1 MEQKEVGDNSYLIG
15 IKKHRKDRHEKL
27 LKETAAVFAKLG
39 ITHVSMDKVA
49 KEVGVTKVVLY
60 RYFNSKDDLI
70 DLILSQFVDKLLDSN
85 DSDFKWGRKVV
96 FENLEIVRENQD
108 ASLLLMHHAI
118 HDPKFGHH
126 YKKLHENLVESTIR
140 RINNDFS
147 VFEGNV
153 INVRFF
159 SECLCTFI
167 LDAMRGWVVS
177 GDPLKDREFVRW
189 AVQSMAGLGKS
200 WSEPPR

>member
-1 MEQKEVGDNSYLIG
+1 MEEKERDDNSYLVG
-15 IKKHRKDRHEKL
+15 IKRHRQDRHEKL

-39 ITHVSMDKVA
+39 IAHVSMDKVA

-60 RYFNSKDDLI
+60 RYFKSKDDLI
-70 DLILSQFVDKLLDSN
+70 NLILSQFVDKLLDSN

-96 FENLEIVRENQD
+96 AENLVIVRENQD
-108 ASLLLMHHAI
+108 ASLLLMHHTI

-126 YKKLHENLVESTIR
+126 YKRLHGDLVESTIK
-140 RINNDFS
+140 RINNDFDINES
-147 VFEGNV
+147 NV
-153 INVRFF
+153 INARFF

-177 GDPLKDREFVRW
+177 GEPIKDREFVRW
-189 AVQSMAGLGKS
+189 AVQSMAGLGKA
-200 WSEPPR
+200 WSEPPK